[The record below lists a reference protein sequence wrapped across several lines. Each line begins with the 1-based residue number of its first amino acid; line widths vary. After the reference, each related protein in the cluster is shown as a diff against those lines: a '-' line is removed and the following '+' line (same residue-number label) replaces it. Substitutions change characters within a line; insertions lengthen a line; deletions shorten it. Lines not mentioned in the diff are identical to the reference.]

1 MASGDEDQLA
11 GGVSRQTD
19 AVGRR
24 GGCERVRGGDD
35 HSQVPGPHFRYEL
48 GPGGLSD
55 LDADVGA
62 GCVAEDFG
70 SL

>member
-1 MASGDEDQLA
+1 
-11 GGVSRQTD
+11 
-19 AVGRR
+19 VGRR